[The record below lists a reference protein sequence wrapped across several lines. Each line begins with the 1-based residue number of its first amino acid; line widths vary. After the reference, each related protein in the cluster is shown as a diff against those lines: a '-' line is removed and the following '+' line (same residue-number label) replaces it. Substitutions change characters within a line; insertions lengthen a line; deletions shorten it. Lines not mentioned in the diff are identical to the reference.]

1 MALQAR
7 VTVESFRTRS
17 RLPVLRTEMDGGTG
31 NHDTRGWFIVVVLEF
46 ALLVFPID
54 LGILILEGLQSQFV
68 R

>member
-31 NHDTRGWFIVVVLEF
+31 NHDIRGWFIVVVLEF
-46 ALLVFPID
+46 ALSVFPIV
-54 LGILILEGLQSQFV
+54 LVS
-68 R
+68 